1 MSIVELRGP
10 WRVAPIDGD
19 LTRTGADPD
28 LDDAGWP
35 TLELPGHWGEL
46 SGFDP
51 AGRAVLHRHR
61 WSTTE
66 LAPGDRRWLVLDGVI
81 SQADVWLDG
90 SYLGDTE
97 GPHVPAWFDVSDR
110 LGERAEHLL
119 AIEVDAPRPSDG
131 QAKRVA
137 TGSLQAGP
145 LAPTDDPGGVWR
157 PVRLVDTGPVTIL
170 HRRLTCLRAD
180 TARAEIGVHV
190 VLDSAAAT
198 DAEVITTV
206 VGEDGRVT
214 RDERRHSLAGG
225 ENRLDWTVDIDE
237 PDLWWPAALGRQPM
251 SHVTV
256 VVRVGGRSSDRAS
269 WRTGLRTVDV
279 DGLQWRVNGERLFV
293 KGVGL
298 GPQSAHLGSAD
309 PRALVA
315 DLHRAAEAGL
325 DLVRIH
331 GHVTRDEVYA
341 AADELGLLVWQDLPF
356 VGTYSTSTRELARQ
370 ETRAIVD
377 RLTHHPSV
385 ALWCVHDEPNAAPVP
400 ESTTHRRPTGALAR
414 HLGRHLLPSWSR
426 SVLDPLLRRELRA
439 ADPSRAVI
447 LHSGGIPGLTTAS
460 ATDAHLWLGWR
471 TGTAEDLGPT
481 LRRWPSL
488 GAFLGG
494 FGAQS
499 AALGPDRPDGPT
511 FARAEIEAFDRTTPR
526 AAHTDGDAWAEA
538 TQAYQAELIRHQI
551 ETIRRLKYRPAG
563 GFCLTALIDA
573 ERGGGFG
580 VYDIERRPKRALE
593 SLVDAARPVVVI
605 ADRPPATSAKG
616 TSLSLDIHVVSD
628 LRRDLGEATI
638 RARATLGD
646 GRVLAESCW
655 SGRIM
660 ADDVAFIAPWTI
672 ELPDETGV
680 VTLDVELD
688 AGDTVVSN
696 RYRTVC
702 VDPAEI
708 PSRRRGRRR

>member
-1 MSIVELRGP
+1 MTGVELRGP
-10 WRVAPIDGD
+10 WRVAPIDGE

-28 LDDAGWP
+28 LDDTAWP
-35 TLELPGHWGEL
+35 SLDLPGHWGQLE
-46 SGFDP
+46 GFDP
-51 AGRAVLHRHR
+51 DGRAVLHRHR
-61 WSTTE
+61 WATTD
-66 LAPGDRRWLVLDGVI
+66 LTSGDRRWLVLDGVI

-97 GPHVPAWFDVSDR
+97 GPHVPAWFDITDR
-110 LGERAEHLL
+110 VAEAGEHLL
-119 AIEVDAPRPSDG
+119 AIEVVAPRPQDG

-157 PVRLVDTGPVTIL
+157 PVRLVDTGPVAIL
-170 HRRLTCLRAD
+170 HRRLTCLHAD
-180 TARAEIGVHV
+180 VTRAELGVHV
-190 VLDSAAAT
+190 VLDSATPT

-206 VGEDGRVT
+206 VGADGRVI
-214 RDERRHSLAGG
+214 RDERLHPLAGG
-225 ENRLDWTVDIDE
+225 ENRLDWSVEIDD
-237 PDLWWPAALGRQPM
+237 PDLWWPRALGDQPL

-256 VVRVGGRSSDRAS
+256 VVRVGGRASDRAS
-269 WRTGLRTVDV
+269 WRTGLRTVEV
-279 DGLQWRVNGERLFV
+279 DGLRWKVNGEQLFV
-293 KGVGL
+293 KGISI

-315 DLHRAAEAGL
+315 DLHRTAEAGL
-325 DLVRIH
+325 DLVRLH

-341 AADELGLLVWQDLPF
+341 AADELGLLIWQDLPF
-356 VGTYSTSTRELARQ
+356 VGSYSASTRELARH

-377 RLTHHPSV
+377 RLTHHPAV

-439 ADPSRAVI
+439 ADPSRSVI
-447 LHSGGIPGLTTAS
+447 LHSGGLPGLTTAS
-460 ATDAHLWLGWR
+460 ATDPHLWLGWR

-481 LRRWPSL
+481 LRRWPGL

-499 AALGPDRPDGPT
+499 AAVGPHRPDGPS
-511 FARAEIEAFDRTTPR
+511 FARAEVEAFDRTTPR
-526 AAHTDGDAWAEA
+526 AAHADGDAWAEA

-563 GFCLTALIDA
+563 GFCLTALADA

-580 VYDIERRPKRALE
+580 VYDIDRRPKRALE
-593 SLVDAARPVVVI
+593 SLVDAARPVIVV
-605 ADRPPATSAKG
+605 ADRPPATTAAG
-616 TSLSLDIHVVSD
+616 TALTLDIHVVSD
-628 LRRDLGEATI
+628 LRDPLGDATI
-638 RARATLGD
+638 RARAELGD
-646 GRVLAESCW
+646 GRRLTEVRW
-655 SGRIM
+655 RGHIP
-660 ADDVAFIAPWTI
+660 ADDAAFIATWTV
-672 ELPDETGV
+672 ELPNETGV
-680 VTLDVELD
+680 VTLDIELD
-688 AGDTVVSN
+688 AGETVVTN
-696 RYRTVC
+696 RYRTVL
-702 VDPAEI
+702 VDGAEI
-708 PSRRRGRRR
+708 PSRRRRRRR